1 MCDNLIIETQ
11 TMENEMDVTT
21 WVNSLTSEQYSR
33 LLDIAHGE
41 VPEEIKALSDD
52 EILAELVD

>member
-1 MCDNLIIETQ
+1 
-11 TMENEMDVTT
+11 MDVTT

-52 EILAELVD
+52 ELLAELSC